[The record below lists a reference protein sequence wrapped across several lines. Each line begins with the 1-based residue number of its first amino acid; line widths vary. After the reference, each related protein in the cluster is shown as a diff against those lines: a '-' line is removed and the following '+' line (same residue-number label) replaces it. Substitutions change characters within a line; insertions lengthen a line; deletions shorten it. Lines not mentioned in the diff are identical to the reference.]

1 MTSSYKKQ
9 KEAEQKTMSGSSHNW
24 NALFLGANAVADIM
38 ADRLNTSKKNLLDAE
53 GKGSVAVR
61 MALGETELVAE
72 TRDFL
77 ESHGVKLDVFGQ
89 VSLLLFRNIISTKS
103 IWILDASLDKI
114 ALYGLRWSIFS
125 RRP

>member
-89 VSLLLFRNIISTKS
+89 VGWL
-103 IWILDASLDKI
+103 
-114 ALYGLRWSIFS
+114 
-125 RRP
+125 

>member
-1 MTSSYKKQ
+1 
-9 KEAEQKTMSGSSHNW
+9 MSGSSHNW

-61 MALGETELVAE
+61 MALGETELVTE

-114 ALYGLRWSIFS
+114 ALYGLIWSIFS